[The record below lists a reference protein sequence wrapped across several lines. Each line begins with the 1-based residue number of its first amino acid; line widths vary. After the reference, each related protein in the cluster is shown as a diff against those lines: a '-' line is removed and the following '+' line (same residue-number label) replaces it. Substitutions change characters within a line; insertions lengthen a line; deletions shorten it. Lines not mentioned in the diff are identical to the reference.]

1 VRFVVYG
8 AGAIGG
14 TVGARLHQSGHD
26 VLLIAR
32 GPHHDA
38 LAADGLTFE
47 TPEERVG
54 LEIPVARGP
63 AAIEF
68 RDDDV
73 VLLTMKGQDTIA
85 ALDALRDAAGTEVP
99 VVCMQNGVENERV
112 ALRRFPRTYGC
123 LVMLPATHL
132 KPGSVQ
138 SFGTT
143 LTGSL
148 DVGVYPRGVDELCA
162 AVCEALSG
170 SRFESTPREDIMRF
184 KHAKLIANLSNA
196 IQVVCGHDV
205 DADSLTERVE
215 EEGRAVLRA
224 AGIAYEV
231 PDVDDISGRWKRW
244 GVRPIGDAPRQGGS
258 TWQSVV
264 RGTGQVE
271 VDYLNGEIAMR
282 GRLLGMPTPVNE
294 LLVELAWQT
303 VREGRQPGWLTPSDV
318 LDRL

>member
-32 GPHHDA
+32 GSHHDA

-47 TPEERVG
+47 TPEERVS
-54 LEIPVARGP
+54 LRIPVARGP
-63 AAIEF
+63 ESIEF
-68 RDDDV
+68 HDDDV

-85 ALDALRDAAGTEVP
+85 ALDALRDAAGTGVP

-132 KPGSVQ
+132 EPGSVQ
-138 SFGTT
+138 SFGTK

-148 DVGVYPRGVDELCA
+148 DVGVYPHGTDSLCS
-162 AVCEALSG
+162 AVCEALSA
-170 SRFESTPREDIMRF
+170 SQFESTPREDIMRF

-196 IQVVCGHDV
+196 IQAVCGQDV
-205 DADSLTERVE
+205 DSDELVERVAS
-215 EEGRAVLRA
+215 EGRTVLRA
-224 AGIAYEV
+224 AGIEYEV

-271 VDYLNGEIAMR
+271 VDYLNGEIVLR
-282 GRLLGMPTPVNE
+282 GRLLGKPTPVNE
-294 LLVELAWQT
+294 LLVELVWQT
-303 VREGRQPGWLTPSDV
+303 VREGRQPGWLTPAEV
-318 LDRL
+318 LSRL